1 MDNLNTGLAWA
12 SAQLGSP
19 GNQNQLKTFCPD
31 IQKSM
36 NKVNTTLMAMV
47 VAIGGD
53 NFLMKVDK
61 MLSDLVFSW
70 HFFFFFKKKSELH
83 NVIMSLST
91 RVEMDIR
98 NTTMQS

>member
-1 MDNLNTGLAWA
+1 
-12 SAQLGSP
+12 
-19 GNQNQLKTFCPD
+19 
-31 IQKSM
+31 M
-36 NKVNTTLMAMV
+36 NKVNTILMAAMA

-53 NFLMKVDK
+53 KFLMKVDK

-70 HFFFFFKKKSELH
+70 HFFFFFKKKPELH

-98 NTTMQS
+98 NTTFQS

>member
-1 MDNLNTGLAWA
+1 
-12 SAQLGSP
+12 
-19 GNQNQLKTFCPD
+19 
-31 IQKSM
+31 
-36 NKVNTTLMAMV
+36 MAMA

-61 MLSDLVFSW
+61 MLSDLFFSW
-70 HFFFFFKKKSELH
+70 HFFFFFKKNPELH

-98 NTTMQS
+98 NTTNAVIVPIFATRVFPPVY